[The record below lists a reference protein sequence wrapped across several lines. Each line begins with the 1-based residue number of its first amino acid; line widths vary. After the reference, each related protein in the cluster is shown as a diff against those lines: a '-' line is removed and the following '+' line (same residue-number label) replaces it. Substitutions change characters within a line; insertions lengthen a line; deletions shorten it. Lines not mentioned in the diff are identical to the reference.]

1 MPDDFIKLPLQSSLN
16 RAATARAE
24 EAIQN
29 TGRAL
34 PCKVTAVEGSI
45 VTVTF
50 EANIPYQ
57 QPDGTIAVYQLPP
70 ITLAKA
76 ESQWMRS
83 PTQVG
88 DFGLTLP
95 ADTFLG
101 GISGIGTGVADTGV
115 DYGNLSGTRLVWVP
129 VAALSF
135 ASAPSPAQA
144 YVNGPEGVFVSDTAQ
159 TATHVVAVPT
169 LGTPGTIA
177 STIYNPA
184 GSGATTV
191 QQEIDGVNNKIQ
203 HALTNANGTVQ
214 HTLDGVNNTITH
226 ELQSTLGPVQHQ
238 LDGVNNKI
246 QHAVSSATGLIQHE
260 IDGANNAINH
270 IVPTG
275 GAIGLGTAAASL
287 PSTAAALANVDLN
300 TFNTSLFTARLNDLT
315 ALVTAMIA
323 SGVPNAG
330 AILSNLAT
338 LGAIPVPLGSAT
350 VKIKP

>member
-1 MPDDFIKLPLQSSLN
+1 MPDDFLKLPLQSSLN

-135 ASAPSPAQA
+135 DSAPSPEQA

-177 STIYNPA
+177 STIHNPA
-184 GSGATTV
+184 GAGATSV
-191 QQEIDGVNNKIQ
+191 SSVVDGVNNAVR
-203 HALTNANGTVQ
+203 HVVTNAAGTLESTV
-214 HTLDGVNNTITH
+214 DGVA
-226 ELQSTLGPVQHQ
+226 G
-238 LDGVNNKI
+238 
-246 QHAVSSATGLIQHE
+246 
-260 IDGANNAINH
+260 AINH
-270 IVPTG
+270 VVPTG
-275 GAIGLGTAAASL
+275 GKVGIGAPASSI
-287 PSTAAALANVDLN
+287 PSTGALFRNADMS
-300 TFNTSLFTARLNDLT
+300 TFQTSLLTQRLNDQI
-315 ALVTAMIA
+315 ALVNLMHTAGTIT
-323 SGVPNAG
+323 SGQLATILAALVAGFLPGISVPAG
-330 AILSNLAT
+330 ATKAF
-338 LGAIPVPLGSAT
+338 GV
-350 VKIKP
+350 

>member
-1 MPDDFIKLPLQSSLN
+1 MPDDFLKLPLQSSLN

-159 TATHVVAVPT
+159 TATHVVDVPT

-177 STIYNPA
+177 STIHNPA
-184 GSGATTV
+184 GAGATTV
-191 QQEIDGVNNKIQ
+191 EHV
-203 HALTNANGTVQ
+203 
-214 HTLDGVNNTITH
+214 
-226 ELQSTLGPVQHQ
+226 

-246 QHAVSSATGLIQHE
+246 THALTNASGTLQTIV
-260 IDGANNAINH
+260 DGNGNAISH
-270 IVPTG
+270 VVPTG
-275 GAIGLGTAAASL
+275 GLLGLGALASTLDASHAAFNKTHITDLMTNSQTSRIQDISTIMASL
-287 PSTAAALANVDLN
+287 VAA
-300 TFNTSLFTARLNDLT
+300 
-315 ALVTAMIA
+315 
-323 SGVPNAG
+323 GVPNIATAVTHLLALSVAPSPLG
-330 AILSNLAT
+330 ILA
-338 LGAIPVPLGSAT
+338 AVVPLPTIPGGSAIARLPT
-350 VKIKP
+350 